1 MELVNVFGVPG
12 CDLKGIFGM
21 APSPDQISGIIITI
35 LAIGCVGFCVI
46 GGLVFLVYRFAYKE
60 SKQNPPHQATMK
72 MLGSKTKKALYG

>member
-1 MELVNVFGVPG
+1 MELVNVIGVPG

-46 GGLVFLVYRFAYKE
+46 GGLVFLVYRFAYKV
-60 SKQNPPHQATMK
+60 SKQNPPPSGNDENARE
-72 MLGSKTKKALYG
+72 

>member
-1 MELVNVFGVPG
+1 MELVNEIGVRG

-46 GGLVFLVYRFAYKE
+46 GGLVFLVYRFAYKV
-60 SKQNPPHQATMK
+60 SKQNPPPSGNDENA
-72 MLGSKTKKALYG
+72 SE